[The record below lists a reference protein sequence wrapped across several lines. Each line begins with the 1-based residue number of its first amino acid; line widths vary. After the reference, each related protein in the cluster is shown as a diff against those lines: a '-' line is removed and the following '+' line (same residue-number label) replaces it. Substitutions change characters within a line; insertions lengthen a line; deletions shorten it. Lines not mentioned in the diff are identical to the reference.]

1 MGKTFKINCR
11 KLYET
16 GLYLDK
22 QIEELKINIME
33 MKEISN
39 DIKTIWNGK
48 DYNNFNTNFTSYLDS
63 INLIEEEILNKS
75 KIMKDIAKKHNL
87 VDTNLMD
94 TMDKNRGIVE

>member
-22 QIEELKINIME
+22 QIEDLKTNIME

-75 KIMKDIAKKHNL
+75 KTIKEIAKKHNL
-87 VDTNLMD
+87 VDTSLMD
-94 TMDKNRGIVE
+94 TMDKNRGIIE